1 VSGSVLRVCSRAHF
15 IGQKGRA
22 QGWQAWAPHG
32 GHRRAPVATVVFTVW
47 ESSAGVLAM
56 LGACWCVGDDGNER
70 EQWRHAGVTG
80 DDVSFPT
87 PS

>member
-1 VSGSVLRVCSRAHF
+1 VSPMVRSEPPF
-15 IGQKGRA
+15 IGQRGRA
-22 QGWQAWAPHG
+22 RGWPAWSRHG
-32 GHRRAPVATVVFTVW
+32 GHGRAPVATVVFAVW

-70 EQWRHAGVTG
+70 EQWRPAGVTG